1 MLVNY
6 KNKPV
11 LLSVGG
17 SFFKEIKFDKFKF
30 GADQIML
37 ISGGKALQ
45 PWQMIELRCMWFAQ
59 KFSLGEIY
67 RQSRSVR

>member
-45 PWQMIELRCMWFAQ
+45 PWQMIELRCM
-59 KFSLGEIY
+59 
-67 RQSRSVR
+67 